1 MERGGGGYPAKEA
14 ANEAGWRKNE
24 AREEV
29 GVELTKVSG
38 GIIVTGGT
46 IRDGDVGLND
56 GIDPHSGID
65 LALAL
70 FNEQTYYFN

>member
-1 MERGGGGYPAKEA
+1 M
-14 ANEAGWRKNE
+14 
-24 AREEV
+24 
-29 GVELTKVSG
+29 TKVSG